1 MYMNRVIMV
10 KYSIQSPVI
19 IAILLWLCFAL
30 VSHVLLRTVLEEEEE
45 FVPKNL
51 LQFCL
56 KFFLES
62 KMCLSLR
69 PPIRAILSVLDGAW
83 FLN

>member
-1 MYMNRVIMV
+1 MV

-69 PPIRAILSVLDGAW
+69 PPIRAILSVLDRAW